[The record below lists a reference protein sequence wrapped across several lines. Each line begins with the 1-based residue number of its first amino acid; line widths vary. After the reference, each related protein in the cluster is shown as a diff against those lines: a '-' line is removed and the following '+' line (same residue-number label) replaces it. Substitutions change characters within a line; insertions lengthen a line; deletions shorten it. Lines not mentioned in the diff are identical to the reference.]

1 VLTVKKVLA
10 GRGAVDY
17 YLAQTRHG
25 LTDYYLGDGVT
36 PAAPAP
42 VWWGGGVDAL
52 GLSEGVT
59 RDQFQPLY
67 AEGKKPGG
75 DVLGRRF
82 RLPDDAAAARQVSLT
97 QADGI
102 EDAYERWMARH
113 RVNTRA
119 PRPSVAAWDCTFS
132 PVKSVSLLWAAGDDS
147 VRSEVW
153 AAHLVAVD
161 AGLAYLQEHASY
173 VRAGR
178 NGVRILETM
187 GLVVARFNE
196 WTSRDGDMHIH
207 THCVVLNRAQT
218 REDEKWRA
226 LDGRSL
232 LEARTGAGAIYNRIL
247 EAQLTQRLGVAWRDR
262 DDGLRELAGVSDK
275 LIEVF
280 SSRRRAITSR
290 TTELAAAYETKY
302 GMPPP
307 PQLLSQMGE
316 QAFYQTRRRKKDPSP
331 HQALE
336 AWEKK
341 MREHGSRI
349 QGLAQTVTGRRRVN
363 GSSQG
368 AQSQD
373 RDRQARKVLSLLAET
388 DRPTVNRHDILRAC
402 LDVVSAD
409 TIDPEKMEAEASR
422 LAQQIK
428 SSPNL
433 LAVTSPDPIATPS
446 ELQRSDG
453 SSIYERPER
462 ERWALRSTLDAE
474 AWLLHVADETTQPT
488 VPTELTSRVSV
499 FHSLGDDQAQAVSD
513 LLGSDRRIRVLIG
526 PAGAGK
532 TRALRAVVDAWERSG
547 GEVVGLTVSQS
558 AARVLAE
565 EAQVRAENTAKWL
578 HETTAGN
585 WKLPKGG
592 LFLIDEASMVPTSDL
607 VTLAEQARHAGGRV
621 VLSGDPAQLGSI
633 GVGGGFE
640 LLAHRIG
647 ASVLDEIRRFDNN
660 WERKASK
667 ALRQRNPDS
676 LAEYAMRARI
686 HGGVSGEIE
695 EELFAAWETD
705 ALTTDDDRTRRS
717 VLMVVS
723 TNEQAADLAA
733 RARTSLIDRGVVDE
747 ELAVTLRDNPASIGD
762 HIVTRRNHRKLVTS
776 NDGWVT
782 NGDVW
787 TITDIRPGGVL
798 AKSHADDSTVVLPGW
813 YLERFCHL
821 AYAITAHRAQGMT
834 VDVSHAL
841 ITTDL
846 PHNLFYV
853 AATRG
858 RQANHFWVSLDS
870 AQDLV
875 AASTHLPTP
884 EQVLFETLRR
894 RDPQTLS
901 AHQVIAE
908 SQNEMSSLAR
918 VGAIYE
924 DTARQITGDWLAQQ
938 LKRHGIE
945 GVTAEP
951 SWPALVAKV
960 RELSLAGFDVEGL
973 LRSASTSRS
982 VDDVDSVP
990 AVILTRLGRLTQS
1003 RPPNRKRGSLS
1014 SLPPVEGPTADV
1026 AGHTGELIRQ
1036 RWRELRQTLATE
1048 PTPQWA
1054 EELGDRPDTHP
1065 DTTEWLGAATPA
1077 AGYRE
1082 RYEVP
1087 DYTKMLGP
1095 RPTRTRPD
1103 ARAAWEYARER
1114 VDQYLAHDLK
1124 ELTDVEIAD
1133 LEASLRQTLSTYP
1146 SFDPEELEAAHQTS
1160 TEEGTSIDGH
1170 ETQAEAHRGWRR
1182 RSAQAQSRLRQIA
1195 ITRATRRVSRITRSH
1210 EPLQW

>member
-17 YLAQTRHG
+17 YLAQTRRG
-25 LTDYYLGDGVT
+25 LADYYLGEGMT
-36 PAAPAP
+36 PAAPPP

-52 GLSEGVT
+52 SLSEVVI
-59 RDQFQPLY
+59 RDQFESLY
-67 AEGKKPGG
+67 AEGKRPGG
-75 DVLGRRF
+75 EFLGRRF
-82 RLPDDAAAARQVSLT
+82 RLPEDVAAAKRAALA
-97 QADGI
+97 QADVI
-102 EDAYERWMARH
+102 EDPYERWMARH
-113 RVNTRA
+113 RIKARA

-132 PVKSVSLLWAAGDDS
+132 PVKSVSLLWASGDEKVS
-147 VRSEVW
+147 AQVW
-153 AAHLVAVD
+153 AAQLAAVD
-161 AGLAYLQEHASY
+161 AGLAYLQAHASY

-178 NGVRILETM
+178 NGVRILETT

-196 WTSRDGDMHIH
+196 WTSRDGDMHLH

-218 REDEKWRA
+218 RADGKWRA

-232 LEARTGAGAIYNRIL
+232 LEARTGAGAVYNRVL
-247 EAQLTQRLGVAWRDR
+247 EAQLTQRLGVAWRNR
-262 DDGLRELAGVSDK
+262 DDGLRELAGMSDE

-280 SSRRRAITSR
+280 SSRRRAITFR
-290 TTELAAAYETKY
+290 RTELAAAYEAKY
-302 GMPPP
+302 GMAPP

-316 QAFYQTRRRKKDPSP
+316 QAFYQTRRRKKEPSP
-331 HQALE
+331 QKALE
-336 AWEKK
+336 AWETK
-341 MREHGSRI
+341 MRANGSRL
-349 QGLAQTVTGRRRVN
+349 QGLAQEVTGRRRVN
-363 GSSQG
+363 GTSRG
-368 AQSQD
+368 DVD
-373 RDRQARKVLSLLAET
+373 RDGQARKVLGLLAET

-409 TIDPEKMEAEASR
+409 AIDSEQMEVEAAGLTR
-422 LAQQIK
+422 HIT
-428 SSPNL
+428 SSPHL
-433 LAVTSPDPIATPS
+433 VAVTSPDPIATPP
-446 ELQRSDG
+446 ELRRSDD

-474 AWLLHVADETTQPT
+474 AWLLDVADETTQRT
-488 VPTELTSRVSV
+488 VPIELTSQVSTL
-499 FHSLGDDQAQAVSD
+499 HGLGDDQEKAVTD
-513 LLGSDRRIRVLIG
+513 LLSSDRRIRVLIG

-547 GEVVGLTVSQS
+547 GDVVGLTVSQS

-592 LFLIDEASMVPTSDL
+592 LLLIDEASMVPTSAL
-607 VTLAEQARHAGGRV
+607 VTLVEQARQAGGRV
-621 VLSGDPAQLGSI
+621 ILSGDPAQLGSI

-640 LLAHRIG
+640 LLADRID

-667 ALRQRNPDS
+667 SLRQRNPDS

-695 EELFAAWETD
+695 EELFAAWEAD
-705 ALTTDDDRTRRS
+705 ALTTDADGKRPS

-723 TNEQAADLAA
+723 TNEQAAILAA
-733 RARTSLIDRGVVDE
+733 RARTSLIDRGVVE
-747 ELAVTLRDNPASIGD
+747 KEPAGTLRDNSASIGD

-787 TITDIRPGGVL
+787 TITDIRPAGAL
-798 AKSHADDSTVVLPGW
+798 AKRHADDATVVLPSW

-834 VDVSHAL
+834 VHRSHAL

-858 RQANHFWVSLDS
+858 RQANHFWVTLDS

-875 AASTHLPTP
+875 ASNTHLPTP

-924 DTARQITGDWLAQQ
+924 ETARQITGDWLAQQ
-938 LKRHGIE
+938 LKRHDIQGI
-945 GVTAEP
+945 TAEP

-960 RELSLAGFDVEGL
+960 REHSLAGYDVERL
-973 LRSASTSRS
+973 LTSAVASRS
-982 VDDVDSVP
+982 VGSAESVS
-990 AVILTRLGRLTQS
+990 AVILTRLGVLTQS
-1003 RPPNRKRGSLS
+1003 RSPNRARGSLS
-1014 SLPPVEGPTADV
+1014 SLPPIEGPTTDV
-1026 AGHTGELIRQ
+1026 ARQTGELIRQ

-1054 EELGDRPDTHP
+1054 EELGDRPDAHP

-1087 DYTKMLGP
+1087 EYTKMLGP
-1095 RPTRTRPD
+1095 RPTRIRPD
-1103 ARAAWEYARER
+1103 ARAAWDYARER
-1114 VDQYLAHDLK
+1114 VDQYLVHNLK
-1124 ELTDVEIAD
+1124 ELTDAEIAD
-1133 LEASLRQTLSTYP
+1133 LETSLMQTLSTYP
-1146 SFDPEELEAAHQTS
+1146 CFDPEELEAAHQTG

-1182 RSAQAQSRLRQIA
+1182 TSAQAQSRLRQIA